1 MNMKISFNHP
11 TLSNG
16 GIVIFIDSDIP
27 HLIKTLLMH
36 YEDLVFLNMI

>member
-1 MNMKISFNHP
+1 MNMTVSFNHP

-16 GIVIFIDSDIP
+16 DIVIFIDSDIP
-27 HLIKTLLMH
+27 HLITKLLMH